1 MIFKYLFDN
10 DTPNQSINR
19 KHILNNTLGNFGVS
33 EEEHRF
39 AQFQVSGNL
48 EFFEVMVDGLL
59 HDGMS
64 AVDLRRNS
72 VHEARSWI
80 KLGIVNSGSIEIR
93 LLKENIPSQGSVVD
107 ILLFYSVKI
116 HVRGMAP
123 VSAALSP
130 VVGVGLNEIP
140 LAARSIEEIL
150 MRRLGSVA
158 SHYDTFVFLSA
169 SEDDEAEAIG
179 LLLAQFLMSTC
190 KIIALL

>member
-1 MIFKYLFDN
+1 MCRSEAMRLHALKPKFDAA
-10 DTPNQSINR
+10 
-19 KHILNNTLGNFGVS
+19 GC
-33 EEEHRF
+33 
-39 AQFQVSGNL
+39 
-48 EFFEVMVDGLL
+48 
-59 HDGMS
+59 
-64 AVDLRRNS
+64 DL
-72 VHEARSWI
+72 VC
-80 KLGIVNSGSIEIR
+80 

-130 VVGVGLNEIP
+130 VVGVGLNEVP

-158 SHYDTFVFLSA
+158 SHYDTFIFLSA